1 MLKQQGPKRN
11 RGRFKRE
18 KPEFDQKLLDVA
30 RVARVMKGGKRF
42 SFRATMVIGDK
53 KGRVGVGV
61 GKGKDVKIA
70 SDKAVVDA
78 KKNMIKVDVSK
89 NSVPYQVSQKL
100 GSAKIIL
107 KPASKGSGIT
117 AGGPVRAVLSLAG
130 IHDVTSKILGAG
142 NKLNNARAAIEALKQ
157 FSRKKIK
164 EIKREEIERK
174 KLEEKKLKE
183 EKKALKEKEIKKE
196 IKKSNPAI
204 PVKTGT

>member
-11 RGRFKRE
+11 RERFKKE

-89 NSVPYQVSQKL
+89 NSIPYQVSEKL

-117 AGGPVRAVLSLAG
+117 AGGPVRAVLSLVG
-130 IHDVTSKILGAG
+130 IHDVTSKILGG
-142 NKLNNARAAIEALKQ
+142 SNKLNNARVTIKALKQ
-157 FSRKKIK
+157 FSRKKVR
-164 EIKREEIERK
+164 ETKREEVERK
-174 KLEEKKLKE
+174 KVEEKKLKE
-183 EKKALKEKEIKKE
+183 EKKEIKKLE
-196 IKKSNPAI
+196 TRS
-204 PVKTGT
+204 

>member
-89 NSVPYQVSQKL
+89 NSVPYQISEKL

-130 IHDVTSKILGAG
+130 IHDVTSKILGAS
-142 NKLNNARAAIEALKQ
+142 NKLNNARTTIKALKQ
-157 FSRKKIK
+157 FSRKKVK

-174 KLEEKKLKE
+174 KVEEKKLKE
-183 EKKALKEKEIKKE
+183 EKVLKEKENKKE
-196 IKKSNPAI
+196 
-204 PVKTGT
+204 VKESGN

>member
-70 SDKAVVDA
+70 SDKAVVNA

-89 NSVPYQVSQKL
+89 NSISYRVSEKL

-117 AGGPVRAVLSLAG
+117 AGGPVRAVLTLAG
-130 IHDVTSKILGAG
+130 IHDVTSKILGAS
-142 NKLNNARAAIEALKQ
+142 NKLNNARATIKALKQ

-164 EIKREEIERK
+164 EIKKEEIERN
-174 KLEEKKLKE
+174 KLEKEKNKKSDKKE
-183 EKKALKEKEIKKE
+183 EKSNEKEIKK
-196 IKKSNPAI
+196 SGN
-204 PVKTGT
+204 

>member
-1 MLKQQGPKRN
+1 MLKQQGPKKS
-11 RGRFKRE
+11 RFRPKRE

-61 GKGKDVKIA
+61 GKGKDVKVA
-70 SDKAVVDA
+70 SDKAVIDA

-89 NSVPYQVSQKL
+89 NSIPYRVSEKL

-130 IHDVTSKILGAG
+130 IHDVTSKILGSS
-142 NKLNNARAAIEALKQ
+142 NKLNNARSTIKALKQ
-157 FSRKKIK
+157 FAQKKVK
-164 EIKREEIERK
+164 EIKKDEIERK
-174 KLEEKKLKE
+174 KLEEKKEKDE
-183 EKKALKEKEIKKE
+183 KDEKSDEKKEKKLE
-196 IKKSNPAI
+196 
-204 PVKTGT
+204 TGK

>member
-70 SDKAVVDA
+70 SDKAVVNA
-78 KKNMIKVDVSK
+78 KKNMIRVDVSK
-89 NSVPYQVSQKL
+89 NSISYRVSEKL

-117 AGGPVRAVLSLAG
+117 AGGPVRAVLTLAG
-130 IHDVTSKILGAG
+130 IHDVTSKILGAS
-142 NKLNNARAAIEALKQ
+142 NKLNNARATIKALKQ

-164 EIKREEIERK
+164 EIKKEEIERN
-174 KLEEKKLKE
+174 KLEKEKNKKSDKKE
-183 EKKALKEKEIKKE
+183 EKSNEKEIKK
-196 IKKSNPAI
+196 SGN
-204 PVKTGT
+204 